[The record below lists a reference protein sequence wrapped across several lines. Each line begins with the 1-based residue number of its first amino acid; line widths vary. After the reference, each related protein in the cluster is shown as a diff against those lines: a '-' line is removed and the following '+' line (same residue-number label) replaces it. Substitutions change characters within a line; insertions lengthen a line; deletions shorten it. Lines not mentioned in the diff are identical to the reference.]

1 MMADRVPTSTYRCI
15 TDETQEGD
23 GESEM
28 AYSINLPTAFVV
40 ANKEKL
46 NTGVSSICIIGGSA
60 IRTPVGS
67 QTTLLFHQML
77 EFTLLQVFPIAT
89 VI

>member
-1 MMADRVPTSTYRCI
+1 MMANRVPTSTYRCI

-40 ANKEKL
+40 AYKEKL
-46 NTGVSSICIIGGSA
+46 DTGVSSICIIGGSA
-60 IRTPVGS
+60 IRTAFGKPDYVIIPPK
-67 QTTLLFHQML
+67 L
-77 EFTLLQVFPIAT
+77 EFTLLQVFPIVT